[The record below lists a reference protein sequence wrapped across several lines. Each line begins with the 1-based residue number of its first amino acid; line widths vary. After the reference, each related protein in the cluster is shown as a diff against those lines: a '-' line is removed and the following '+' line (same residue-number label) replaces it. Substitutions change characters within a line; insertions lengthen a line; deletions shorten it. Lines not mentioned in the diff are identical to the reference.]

1 MPKVMLRKGK
11 VGQIVFYVAKQDLE
25 AEVVS
30 LQFDQADKW
39 GGEIVLND
47 GSKFFVEPLDAPP
60 DPRDRPGH
68 AALSAGPRDGG
79 RRGPSGPCGASH
91 QENPDWGHLP

>member
-1 MPKVMLRKGK
+1 MNLNDRIPSLHKKEELSMPKVMLRKGK
-11 VGQIVFYVAKQDLE
+11 VGQLVFYVAKQDLE

-39 GGEIVLND
+39 GGEIELND

-60 DPRDRPGH
+60 PIPVTVRATR
-68 AALSAGPRDGG
+68 L
-79 RRGPSGPCGASH
+79 
-91 QENPDWGHLP
+91 